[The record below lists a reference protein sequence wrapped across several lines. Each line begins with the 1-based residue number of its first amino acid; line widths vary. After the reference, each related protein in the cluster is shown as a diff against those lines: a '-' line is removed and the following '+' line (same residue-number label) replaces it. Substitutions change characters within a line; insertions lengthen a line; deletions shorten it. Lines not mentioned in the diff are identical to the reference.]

1 MMFQVLLGLTL
12 EVAGAPL
19 NLFGLFILAIIV
31 IGLLSSSIKIVREYE
46 RAVIFRLGRL
56 IGAKGPGVVIILPFL
71 DRARIVD
78 LRLITLDVQKQR
90 IISKDNVTVDVDA
103 VVYFRVQDAI
113 NAIMKVKD
121 YIIASTLLSQT
132 TLRDVLGQV
141 ELDDLLT
148 RRDELNR
155 RIQQILDEATEPWGI
170 KVTAVAIR
178 DVVIPDTMQRAIAKQ
193 AEAERERRSRI
204 IIAEGE
210 LQAAQKMSDA
220 AAFYGQNPSAM
231 RLRELQTWTE
241 VARERNMI
249 IVTEGTSVLGSSLG
263 AALGSTKKSPKTDE

>member
-1 MMFQVLLGLTL
+1 MIFQVLFALAL

-19 NLFGLFILAIIV
+19 NLFGLFIVAIII
-31 IGLLSSSIKIVREYE
+31 IGLLSSSIKIVKEYE
-46 RAVIFRLGRL
+46 RVVIFRLGRL
-56 IGAKGPGVVIILPFL
+56 LGAKGPGMVIILPFL

-103 VVYFRVQDAI
+103 VVYFRVQDAV
-113 NAIMKVKD
+113 NAIMKVKE
-121 YIIASTLLSQT
+121 YIIASTFLSQT

-141 ELDDLLT
+141 ELDDLLA

-178 DVVIPDTMQRAIAKQ
+178 DVVIPDNMQRAIAKQ
-193 AEAERERRSRI
+193 AEAERERRSRV

-220 AAFYGQNPSAM
+220 ASFYGQNPSAM

-241 VARERNMI
+241 IARERNMI
-249 IVTEGTSVLGSSLG
+249 VVTEGSSALGSSIG
-263 AALGSTKKSPKTDE
+263 AALGVTKKPTKTE